1 VLRKLWEKAKLLWK
15 LALTE
20 RATPREIFW
29 SLFIG
34 AFAGCTPA
42 MGFHGI
48 VAVAL
53 ATLFKKNR
61 LFAWLGARISNVI
74 MLPFIV
80 LAEVQVAH
88 RIREGEWLSLDAES
102 VKTTLREEPFEL
114 LLDWLIGMWPV
125 GIALGLL
132 CGGLGYLAAW
142 IRDRRK
148 ARSEA
153 TRKLAEA
160 PAPSSGSTP

>member
-1 VLRKLWEKAKLLWK
+1 MLRKLWEKTKLLWR
-15 LALTE
+15 LAISE

-48 VAVAL
+48 FAVAL

-80 LAEVQVAH
+80 LLEVQIAH
-88 RIREGEWLSLDAES
+88 RIRVGEWLKLDAES
-102 VKTTLREEPFEL
+102 VKTIIRENPYEL

-125 GIALGLL
+125 GLVLGTSCGALG
-132 CGGLGYLAAW
+132 YVLAAL
-142 IRDRRK
+142 RDRRK
-148 ARSEA
+148 AREA
-153 TRKLAEA
+153 TRTPAEL
-160 PAPSSGSTP
+160 PAPSSEPLP